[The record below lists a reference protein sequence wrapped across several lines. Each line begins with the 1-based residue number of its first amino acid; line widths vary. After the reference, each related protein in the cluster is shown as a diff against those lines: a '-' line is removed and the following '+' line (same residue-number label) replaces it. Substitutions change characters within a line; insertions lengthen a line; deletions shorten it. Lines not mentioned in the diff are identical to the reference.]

1 MLSEEL
7 LEKLLEGL
15 YLAGVGMG
23 LVFASLVAFLLVLLV
38 IRRVYP
44 DSDTQSEQKMNAEL
58 SENDSNKFEG
68 PVADQSQEPTKALVD
83 GEKIAAMAVAVYMQM
98 EEEENIGQLVS
109 SQSDT
114 FSIQSN
120 WKLDGRNALMGSQG
134 HRPNMYGERSNADS
148 KNRRGN

>member
-7 LEKLLEGL
+7 LDNLLEGL

-23 LVFASLVAFLLVLLV
+23 LVFASLMAFLLVLLV
-38 IRRVYP
+38 IRKVYP
-44 DSDTQSEQKMNAEL
+44 DSDTQSEQKMHSEL
-58 SENDSNKFEG
+58 SENDSNKFDSLPG
-68 PVADQSQEPTKALVD
+68 DQGEEPTTLSPN

-98 EEEENIGQLVS
+98 EEEENMSHLVS
-109 SQSDT
+109 SQNDT

-120 WKLDGRNALMGSQG
+120 WKVDGRNALMSSQG